1 MTYLLVFFSGLA
13 GLIYEILWM
22 KQLGLLFGNTA
33 HAAAAT
39 LAAFF
44 AGIAAGSWFWG
55 RRSGRAANALRL
67 YGWLE
72 AGIAVTALLYFVVLG
87 LYYRIYPAVYQNVD
101 STALLL
107 LIKFALALLLIF
119 PPAFCMG
126 GTIPVIGQYLVRRQS
141 VFGTTCAWLYGI
153 NTLGAALGALL
164 AGFFLPPWLGFT
176 GTCIGAMTITGLV
189 AVAAFRLSRLP
200 LPPAP
205 PEDQTAD
212 EPQTPDPA
220 PVRQLRGDSKAAK
233 DESPK
238 RRRRG
243 KRRKKGKE
251 AKKAKKTENAN
262 LAERP
267 SPTTGRWAVMS
278 LCFLSGFGV
287 LALEVL
293 WTRMFAQVLEN
304 SVYTFAAI
312 LVIVLLCLAAGAL
325 ISSRLARTALPPLP
339 VLALLTAISGIAVA
353 ATPFV
358 FMRLTD
364 SLEILASTGSW
375 PSYVLL
381 IFKTGFLT
389 VGPPAL
395 LLGTVFPFLMKME
408 ERHATSAG
416 RSLGRLAA
424 LNTAGAILGS
434 VLCGFL
440 FLGTLGMW
448 RTMQL
453 IAAVYLVASLVLP
466 LEWRARG
473 IAAKAVTG
481 VLLLL
486 LFTAFD
492 PTRLPIVSVDPD
504 RRPEEILET
513 WEGSDCT
520 VAVARDAY
528 GLSIKINS
536 HYGLGSTGAAM
547 LEKLQADLPLR
558 VFPQTESIFF
568 LGMGTGITAGSAL
581 DPQFSNVQRVVACE
595 LVPEVITAARKYF
608 TNVGGH
614 DFTGGLFT
622 DPRATILADDG
633 RHYLMA
639 TRERFD
645 MVNADLFVPYRSG
658 AGSLYSKEH
667 FQSVKERLE
676 PGGMFFQWV
685 PLYQVTENEFSI
697 IVRTMLE
704 VFDQVSLWRNNFQ
717 PGEEVVALAGH
728 LDPAPLP
735 ACAIDDTAAKLAA
748 VAGKDHRDLQ
758 RLLLPLDSQTIMFF
772 YCGNVT
778 AAQELFAEYPVNT
791 DDRPLIEYL
800 APRTY
805 RNRTDAKLPWFV
817 GPRIARLVEEIQRL
831 CPPERDPLL
840 SNRCAANRQLPVAG
854 AAFHRARLWQ
864 VMGKEEE
871 CRDAWRRFVKAW
883 TGRQTRPVD
892 KGN

>member
-1 MTYLLVFFSGLA
+1 MVPALVFLSGVA

-33 HAAAAT
+33 HAAGAT

-44 AGIAAGSWFWG
+44 AGLAAGSWFWG
-55 RRSGRAANALRL
+55 RRSAGAGNALRL
-67 YGWLE
+67 YSWLE
-72 AGIAVTALLYFVVLG
+72 AGIAVAALLYFVILG
-87 LYYRIYPAVYQNVD
+87 LYYRIYPAVYQSVD
-101 STALLL
+101 SGALLL

-164 AGFFLPPWLGFT
+164 AGLFLPLWLGFR

-189 AVAAFRLSRLP
+189 AAAAFWLSRIP
-200 LPPAP
+200 VAP
-205 PEDQTAD
+205 RE
-212 EPQTPDPA
+212 EPDGNAEAT
-220 PVRQLRGDSKAAK
+220 
-233 DESPK
+233 
-238 RRRRG
+238 
-243 KRRKKGKE
+243 KKEK
-251 AKKAKKTENAN
+251 KPNKAKKDRKAKNADQ
-262 LAERP
+262 AAKPAR
-267 SPTTGRWAVMS
+267 TTGRWAVMS

-325 ISSRLARTALPPLP
+325 ISSRLARMAVPPLAI
-339 VLALLTAISGIAVA
+339 LALLTALSGIAVA

-358 FMRLTD
+358 FMRLTR
-364 SLEILASTGSW
+364 SLQILVSTGPW

-381 IFKTGFLT
+381 IFKNGFLA

-408 ERHATSAG
+408 EQHATSAG

-424 LNTAGAILGS
+424 ANTVGAILGS

-453 IAAVYLVASLVLP
+453 IAAVYLVASMVLP

-473 IAAKAVTG
+473 LAAKAVTG

-486 LFTAFD
+486 LLTAFD
-492 PTRLPIVSVDPD
+492 PTRLPIVSVDPM

-528 GLSIKINS
+528 GLAIKINS
-536 HYGLGSTGAAM
+536 HYGLGSTGAVM
-547 LEKLQADLPLR
+547 LEKLQSDLPLW

-581 DPQFSNVQRVVACE
+581 DPQFGNVKRVVACE
-595 LVPEVITAARKYF
+595 LVPEVIAAARKYV
-608 TNVGGH
+608 TNVGGR
-614 DFTGGLFT
+614 DFTGGLFS

-658 AGSLYSKEH
+658 AGSLYTKEH
-667 FQSVKERLE
+667 FRSVKERLE

-728 LDPAPLP
+728 RDPAPLP
-735 ACAIDDTAAKLAA
+735 SCAIDDTADKLAA

-758 RLLLPLDSQTIMFF
+758 QLLLPLNSQTILFF

-778 AAQELFAEYPVNT
+778 AAQEIFAEYPVNS
-791 DDRPLIEYL
+791 DDRPLIEYM

-805 RNRTDAKLPWFV
+805 RNRTDTKIPWFV

-840 SNRCAANRQLPVAG
+840 SSRSAANRGLPVAG

-871 CRDAWRRFVKAW
+871 CREAWQRFVEAW
-883 TGRQTRPVD
+883 TGRQTQAESNTD
-892 KGN
+892 EGNHR